1 MNHYGCD
8 RCGRVTTK
16 EEMDGRRGAMPNDWE
31 SIQVLH
37 IGATRQTKR
46 FDFCRDCVV
55 RLKIDDR
62 FDLTNSE
69 SVGERL
75 VELLEELAQGVVESQ

>member
-16 EEMDGRRGAMPNDWE
+16 EEMTGRRGLMPNEWE
-31 SIQVLH
+31 SVRLTNV
-37 IGATRQTKR
+37 GQTSLSER
-46 FDFCRDCVV
+46 LDFCGGCVV
-55 RLKIDDR
+55 HLKLGDKMRLIE
-62 FDLTNSE
+62 SE
-69 SVGERL
+69 SVAERL